1 MKMLN
6 YNITQLFVKFFNYFY
21 LSAFLL
27 NISTNNY
34 LYAQE
39 DLMQQYDNIKKTS
52 ENLKLNDP
60 NNPSESKTKPIN
72 KPGNMFDRL
81 FGRVC
86 SVQFLIQQNA
96 NHNSAIISEI
106 AVVYNP
112 KILQNFSTLTIQ
124 EWFSAD
130 SVIAKQL
137 KNSSDVQI
145 LHFEL
150 TPDYEN
156 NSYLIDINSG
166 AAGAFLFNRLYNNL
180 NLPPIRLNPYKN
192 LIISFYESGI
202 NYKQD

>member
-1 MKMLN
+1 MLS
-6 YNITQLFVKFFNYFY
+6 YNITQLLVKFFNYFY

-27 NISTNNY
+27 NITANNY
-34 LYAQE
+34 IYAQE
-39 DLMQQYDNIKKTS
+39 NLIQQYDNIKKIS
-52 ENLKLNDP
+52 ENLESNESDKT
-60 NNPSESKTKPIN
+60 SESKSKPVN

-86 SVQFLIQQNA
+86 SVQFLVQQNA

-106 AVVYNP
+106 AVVYNQ
-112 KILQNFSTLTIQ
+112 KTLEKFSSLTNQ
-124 EWFSAD
+124 DWFSAD

-180 NLPPIRLNPYKN
+180 NLPPITINPYKN